1 MNCWG
6 RSRVSTDRF
15 RRAATQPIW
24 LPMTMRGVE
33 RGGRSRDPDTKAMI
47 GKPPTDKV
55 EDPNTL
61 AALTDLVRLVGRSE
75 APQLRLRLILSI
87 LLTLGGKAL
96 GVVAPLVLGA
106 AVNHLARDQPTEV
119 AIGLGFAG
127 FAVGWALVRFLS
139 SAAPQISDVVFAPV
153 RAAAQRRTAAETFA
167 HALNLSLDFHQT
179 KRSGSLSRTVDR
191 GSRAVDFLLRILAFN
206 LIPTGVELVLAAG
219 VLGAKYDWRF
229 AAVAV
234 VVVVIY
240 TAATFAMSNWRL
252 EHRRIMNAAD
262 SEAAGVSVDA
272 LLNYETVKSFGA
284 ETRAAATYDRALGDY
299 AEASLKANS
308 SLAMLNGMQALVMNL
323 GLGVMAVMAGFEAA
337 AGRMGP
343 GDVTAAV
350 LIMISLYAPL
360 NILGFAYREIRQ
372 SFIDMEEMLKVTRLT
387 PQVADA
393 ADAVPLPRPVDA
405 RGASVEFQQV
415 GYRHD
420 ARTSGLEDVSFVAAP
435 GTTTA
440 LVGPSGAGKST
451 IVKLALRLLD
461 PQEGRVLIDGHD
473 ARTVTQASLRAAV
486 ALVPQDVA
494 LFNDTVMVNI
504 AFARPEASEAE
515 VWAAAE
521 AAELGDFIRG
531 LPEGMETKVGE
542 RGLKLSGG
550 ERQRMGIARALL
562 ADPRVLILDEAT
574 SALDS
579 RTEAAIQATLRK
591 ARAGRTT
598 LVVAHRLTTIADADE
613 IIVLRRG
620 KVVERGTHAALLEA
634 GGEYAALWR
643 RQTREKP
650 AAP

>member
-1 MNCWG
+1 MVKAQQAG
-6 RSRVSTDRF
+6 SSQDKTD
-15 RRAATQPIW
+15 
-24 LPMTMRGVE
+24 G
-33 RGGRSRDPDTKAMI
+33 
-47 GKPPTDKV
+47 PPTL
-55 EDPNTL
+55 TAL
-61 AALTDLVRLVGRSE
+61 ADLARLVARSG
-75 APQLRLRLILSI
+75 APHLKLRLISAI
-87 LLTLGGKAL
+87 LLTLAGKGL
-96 GVVAPLVLGA
+96 GVMAPLVLGV
-106 AVNHLARDQPTEV
+106 AVNRLAAGQGAATAV
-119 AIGLGFAG
+119 GLGFAA
-127 FAVGWALVRFLS
+127 FAIGWTVVRFLS
-139 SAAPQISDVVFAPV
+139 AASPLISDVVFAPV
-153 RAAAQRRTAAETFA
+153 RAAAQRATAAEAFA
-167 HALNLSLDFHQT
+167 HALSLSLDFHQT
-179 KRSGSLSRTVDR
+179 KRSGALSRTMDR

-206 LIPTGVELVLAAG
+206 LVPTGVELVLAAG

-284 ETRAAATYDRALGDY
+284 ETRAAQTYDRALGDY

-308 SLAMLNGMQALVMNL
+308 SLNMLNGMQALVMNL

-372 SFIDMEEMLKVTRLT
+372 SFIDMEEMLKVTRQT
-387 PQVADA
+387 PQVADSPNA
-393 ADAVPLPRPVDA
+393 FALPRPVDA
-405 RGASVEFQQV
+405 RGASVAFEAV
-415 GYRHD
+415 GFRHY
-420 ARTSGLEDVSFVAAP
+420 ARANGLEEVSFYAAP

-473 ARTVTQASLRAAV
+473 AREVTQASLRSAV

-494 LFNDTVMVNI
+494 LFNDTLAANI
-504 AFARPEASEAE
+504 AFARPEADEAQ

-521 AAELGDFIRG
+521 AAELADFIRG
-531 LPEGMETKVGE
+531 LPDGMQTKVGE

-550 ERQRMGIARALL
+550 ERQRVGIARALL
-562 ADPRVLILDEAT
+562 ADPCILILDEAT

-579 RTEAAIQATLRK
+579 RTESAIQKTLRK
-591 ARAGRTT
+591 ARNGRTT
-598 LVVAHRLTTIADADE
+598 LVVAHRLSTVADADQ
-613 IIVLRRG
+613 ILVLKAGRI
-620 KVVERGTHAALLEA
+620 VERGGHHELVARQ

-643 RQTREKP
+643 KQTRGGKTP
-650 AAP
+650 QMAD

>member
-1 MNCWG
+1 MVKAQQAG
-6 RSRVSTDRF
+6 SPQDKTD
-15 RRAATQPIW
+15 
-24 LPMTMRGVE
+24 G
-33 RGGRSRDPDTKAMI
+33 
-47 GKPPTDKV
+47 PPTL
-55 EDPNTL
+55 TAL
-61 AALTDLVRLVGRSE
+61 ADLARLVARSG
-75 APQLRLRLILSI
+75 APHLRLRLISAI
-87 LLTLGGKAL
+87 LLTLAGKGL
-96 GVVAPLVLGA
+96 GVMAPLVLGA
-106 AVNHLARDQPTEV
+106 AVNRLAAGQGAATAV
-119 AIGLGFAG
+119 GLGFAA
-127 FAVGWALVRFLS
+127 FAIGWALVRFLS
-139 SAAPQISDVVFAPV
+139 AASPLISDVVLAPV
-153 RAAAQRRTAAETFA
+153 RAAAQRATAAEAFA
-167 HALNLSLDFHQT
+167 HALSLSLDFHQT
-179 KRSGSLSRTVDR
+179 KRSGALSRTMDR

-206 LIPTGVELVLAAG
+206 LVPTGVELVLAAG

-284 ETRAAATYDRALGDY
+284 ETRAAQTYDRALGDY

-308 SLAMLNGMQALVMNL
+308 SLNMLNGMQALVMNL

-372 SFIDMEEMLKVTRLT
+372 SFIDMEEMLKVTRQT
-387 PQVADA
+387 PQVADSPNA
-393 ADAVPLPRPVDA
+393 AALPRAVDA
-405 RGASVEFQQV
+405 RGASVAFEAV
-415 GYRHD
+415 GFRHD
-420 ARTSGLEDVSFVAAP
+420 ARANGLEDVSFYAAP

-473 ARTVTQASLRAAV
+473 AREVTQASLRSAV

-494 LFNDTVMVNI
+494 LFNDTLAANI
-504 AFARPEASEAE
+504 AFARPEADEAQ

-521 AAELGDFIRG
+521 AAELAGFIRG
-531 LPEGMETKVGE
+531 LPDGMQTKVGE

-550 ERQRMGIARALL
+550 ERQRVGIARALL
-562 ADPRVLILDEAT
+562 ADPCILILDEAT

-579 RTEAAIQATLRK
+579 RTEAAIQKTLRK
-591 ARAGRTT
+591 ARNGRTT
-598 LVVAHRLTTIADADE
+598 LVVAHRLSTVADADQ
-613 IIVLRRG
+613 ILVLKAGRI
-620 KVVERGTHAALLEA
+620 VERGGHHELVARQ

-643 RQTREKP
+643 KQTRGGKTP
-650 AAP
+650 QMAD

>member
-1 MNCWG
+1 MVKAQQAG
-6 RSRVSTDRF
+6 SPQDKTD
-15 RRAATQPIW
+15 
-24 LPMTMRGVE
+24 G
-33 RGGRSRDPDTKAMI
+33 
-47 GKPPTDKV
+47 PPTL
-55 EDPNTL
+55 TAL
-61 AALTDLVRLVGRSE
+61 ADLARLVARSG
-75 APQLRLRLILSI
+75 APHLRLRLISAI
-87 LLTLGGKAL
+87 LLTLAGKGL
-96 GVVAPLVLGA
+96 GVMAPLVLGA
-106 AVNHLARDQPTEV
+106 AVNRLAAGQGAATAV
-119 AIGLGFAG
+119 GLGFAA
-127 FAVGWALVRFLS
+127 FAIGWTVVRFLS
-139 SAAPQISDVVFAPV
+139 AASPLISDVVFAPV
-153 RAAAQRRTAAETFA
+153 RAAAQRATAAEAFA
-167 HALNLSLDFHQT
+167 HALSLSLDFHQT
-179 KRSGSLSRTVDR
+179 KRSGALSRTMDR

-206 LIPTGVELVLAAG
+206 LVPTGVELVLAAG

-284 ETRAAATYDRALGDY
+284 ETRAAQTYDRALGDY

-308 SLAMLNGMQALVMNL
+308 SLNMLNGMQALVMNL

-372 SFIDMEEMLKVTRLT
+372 SFIDMEEMLKVTRQT
-387 PQVADA
+387 PQVADSPN
-393 ADAVPLPRPVDA
+393 AVALPQPVDA
-405 RGASVEFQQV
+405 RGASVAFEAV
-415 GYRHD
+415 GFRHD
-420 ARTSGLEDVSFVAAP
+420 ARANGLEDVSFYAAP

-473 ARTVTQASLRAAV
+473 AREVTQASLRSAV

-494 LFNDTVMVNI
+494 LFNDTLAANI
-504 AFARPEASEAE
+504 AFARPEADEAQ

-521 AAELGDFIRG
+521 AAELADFIRG
-531 LPEGMETKVGE
+531 LPDGMQTKVGE

-550 ERQRMGIARALL
+550 ERQRVGIARALL
-562 ADPRVLILDEAT
+562 ADPCILILDEAT

-579 RTEAAIQATLRK
+579 RTEAAIQKTLLK
-591 ARAGRTT
+591 ARNGRTT
-598 LVVAHRLTTIADADE
+598 LVVAHRLSTVADADQ
-613 IIVLRRG
+613 ILVLKAGRI
-620 KVVERGTHAALLEA
+620 VERGGHHELVARQ

-643 RQTREKP
+643 KQTRGGKTP
-650 AAP
+650 QMAD